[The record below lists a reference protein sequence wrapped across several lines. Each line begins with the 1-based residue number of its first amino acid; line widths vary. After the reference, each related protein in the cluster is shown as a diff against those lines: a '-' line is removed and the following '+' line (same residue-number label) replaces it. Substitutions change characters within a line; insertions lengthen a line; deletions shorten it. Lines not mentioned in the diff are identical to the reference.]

1 MMKAISWPTNTMYKT
16 CHNSLVVS
24 LLEHHYTL
32 WCCWFDS
39 SHDLTAKHTNCILH
53 FLRQVR
59 ILSER
64 FAYLFPFLFAA
75 PYRNSSLQIS
85 RDMFSRDPLG
95 AIIIRYGVKKNQSR
109 MIGEL
114 IKKCTY
120 RNFWRIIRPQSSMYQ
135 SLYFPTSFIQSLLHF
150 CHELF

>member
-1 MMKAISWPTNTMYKT
+1 MYKT
-16 CHNSLVVS
+16 CHNSLELS
-24 LLEHHYTL
+24 LEHHYKL
-32 WCCWFDS
+32 CDVV
-39 SHDLTAKHTNCILH
+39 LTAKHTNCA
-53 FLRQVR
+53 FSAS
-59 ILSER
+59 SEDLISKI
-64 FAYLFPFLFAA
+64 LFPFLFAA